1 MSSLP
6 WMCQSH
12 VADAKIR
19 KYETALQAIAG
30 LDWNTM
36 TSDQAL
42 ANLRNVITIARD
54 AIERQGLTGSPWEW
68 IADTRGCSGRATRL
82 RSYPRAASLSSCS
95 PTLELKKS
103 RQLIDRFAMLSTQG
117 HAVLSRLLGG
127 GSLTRAASAWRKRTL
142 LRRVCWP
149 LFSLRTNAP
158 VISSMRPHTKDRDC
172 ARQLWQI
179 R

>member
-42 ANLRNVITIARD
+42 ANLRDVITIARV
-54 AIERQGLTGSPWEW
+54 ALERQGLTGSAWEW
-68 IADTRGCSGRATRL
+68 TTEPAALQRG
-82 RSYPRAASLSSCS
+82 
-95 PTLELKKS
+95 LEE
-103 RQLIDRFAMLSTQG
+103 
-117 HAVLSRLLGG
+117 
-127 GSLTRAASAWRKRTL
+127 
-142 LRRVCWP
+142 
-149 LFSLRTNAP
+149 
-158 VISSMRPHTKDRDC
+158 
-172 ARQLWQI
+172 
-179 R
+179 

>member
-12 VADAKIR
+12 VVDAKIR

-36 TSDQAL
+36 SSDQAL

-68 IADTRGCSGRATRL
+68 IADSAT
-82 RSYPRAASLSSCS
+82 P
-95 PTLELKKS
+95 
-103 RQLIDRFAMLSTQG
+103 
-117 HAVLSRLLGG
+117 
-127 GSLTRAASAWRKRTL
+127 
-142 LRRVCWP
+142 
-149 LFSLRTNAP
+149 
-158 VISSMRPHTKDRDC
+158 
-172 ARQLWQI
+172 
-179 R
+179 

>member
-68 IADTRGCSGRATRL
+68 IADTVDAQGEQRNCAHTHEQPRCPPAPRL
-82 RSYPRAASLSSCS
+82 WN
-95 PTLELKKS
+95 LKS
-103 RQLIDRFAMLSTQG
+103 QG
-117 HAVLSRLLGG
+117 
-127 GSLTRAASAWRKRTL
+127 
-142 LRRVCWP
+142 
-149 LFSLRTNAP
+149 N
-158 VISSMRPHTKDRDC
+158 
-172 ARQLWQI
+172 
-179 R
+179 